1 MLANPSRRPKPASS
15 GNELASSSSQ
25 SKSPGREQPKSTD
38 SGNKSSR
45 RGQKRRVDNPTVG
58 ESEDRLTTGVGTPQR
73 ASRSRGAKAARV
85 TDQTEVADH
94 SSEEEGA
101 GVQALE
107 GDDGDEGDDLFSDEN
122 MELLEVYGF
131 RPNWLDAIAENCNRE
146 IAQGVLNLCRLL
158 QDRQRDVD
166 RLKYSL
172 SMFGIVDSQ

>member
-1 MLANPSRRPKPASS
+1 M
-15 GNELASSSSQ
+15 
-25 SKSPGREQPKSTD
+25 
-38 SGNKSSR
+38 
-45 RGQKRRVDNPTVG
+45 
-58 ESEDRLTTGVGTPQR
+58 GTPQR